1 MSTTIFN
8 HTFHIEYLARKAME
22 HISFSFDPIAST
34 TAVLIVL
41 IAFLQW
47 RSSRKQYKQN
57 LFKMRLEH
65 YTKVKAFLNV
75 LVDFQAIQ
83 NILLN
88 QNNENTDEFDKVIK
102 KIKETV
108 NKALIETGELNF
120 LFGRKTG
127 AMWTAF
133 FNSVYMLAN
142 TISLKTPAENINKEL
157 DELNKQQIK
166 IFNSFNK
173 KLNL

>member
-34 TAVLIVL
+34 TAVLVVL

-75 LVDFQAIQ
+75 LVDFQVIQ

-88 QNNENTDEFDKVIK
+88 QNNENSEEFDKVIK

-108 NKALIETGELNF
+108 DKALIETGELNF
-120 LFGRKTG
+120 LFGRKIG

-133 FNSVYMLAN
+133 FMSVYEFAN
-142 TISLKTPAENINKEL
+142 TITQKTSEEEIIDKIT
-157 DELNKQQIK
+157 ELNKQQIK